1 MNIMGN
7 EETYTVLARKWRPQQ
22 FDDVVGQK
30 HVTDTLKNAI
40 QSNRIAHAY
49 LFVGPRGIG
58 KTSIARI
65 LAKSLNCSQGAGPTT
80 NPCGKCD
87 SCKEV
92 TEGRSMD
99 VLEIDGASN
108 NKVEDIQNLRETV
121 KYLPARD
128 RFKIYIIDEVHM
140 LSISAFNAL
149 LKTLEEPPPHVKFIF
164 ATTESQKILPTIVS
178 RCQRFDLSRIPSA
191 LIVQR
196 LADIA
201 KAEKIEIS
209 QDALTAVARGAEGG
223 LRDAESA
230 MDQLISFKGT
240 KIVEEDVLAV
250 FGLVSGQV
258 LSGMVEAIMKGDVP
272 VLMTH
277 VAAID
282 QAGKDLQRLGIDLL
296 SYFRNLLV
304 ATYSRSSIEGVDVV
318 AEEAEV
324 LSRLAKMSTPER
336 LLGITDIL
344 IEADGRLRYAL
355 SKRTLLE
362 VALIRC
368 ARAATVVTIDEII
381 SQINKLKV
389 NLGAPPDEVVDRPA
403 VRSIERPQARP
414 AERPTESARPAAS
427 STLLPKTTDV
437 AAPAVVRES
446 SSAGNEI
453 KAVAESPVTSA
464 ATAATGEEVA
474 KLRINWRS
482 IVDRVAK
489 IAPQAKVAILDACP
503 LCVEGNEVT
512 IGFDPE
518 FAEHM
523 QRMESSR
530 NLQATQNELGT
541 VLGRN
546 VKIKCRLLN
555 VGEKVVL
562 PADEPVKTV
571 PVQAEPKPEVVPVP
585 TSKTEVRKTTAEW
598 LKDSTVRTALDM
610 FDGEIVD
617 VRE

>member
-1 MNIMGN
+1 MGN

-22 FDDVVGQK
+22 FDDVVGQR

-40 QSNRIAHAY
+40 QSSRIAHAY

-65 LAKSLNCSQGAGPTT
+65 LAKALNCSHGTGPTT
-80 NPCGKCD
+80 TPCGKCD

-128 RFKIYIIDEVHM
+128 RFKIYVIDEVHM

-178 RCQRFDLSRIPSA
+178 RCQRFDLSRIPGA

-209 QDALTAVARGAEGG
+209 QDALTAVSRGAEGG

-258 LSGMVEAIMKGDVP
+258 LSGMVEAVLNGDVP
-272 VLMTH
+272 TLMTN
-277 VAAID
+277 VATID

-304 ATYSRSSIEGVDVV
+304 ASYSRSSVEGVDVL

-324 LSRLAKMSTPER
+324 LSRLAKMTTPER

-381 SQINKLKV
+381 TQINKLKAS
-389 NLGAPPDEVVDRPA
+389 LGAPTVASGDRQAARSVERPQVRPA
-403 VRSIERPQARP
+403 VRP
-414 AERPTESARPAAS
+414 AEIPSPAAGS
-427 STLLPKTTDV
+427 AHPSKLVDV
-437 AAPAVVRES
+437 DAPSVVREAPFS
-446 SSAGNEI
+446 RDKTI
-453 KAVAESPVTSA
+453 AVADPLPVSA
-464 ATAATGEEVA
+464 ATETVGEEVA
-474 KLRINWRS
+474 MLRIRWRS

-489 IAPQAKVAILDACP
+489 VSPQAKVAILDACP
-503 LCVEGNEVT
+503 LFVEGDVVT
-512 IGFDPE
+512 VGFDPE
-518 FAEHM
+518 FAGNM
-523 QRMESSR
+523 QRMELPR
-530 NLQATQNELGT
+530 NLQATQNELST

-546 VKIKCRLLN
+546 VKIKCRLLRD
-555 VGEKVVL
+555 GEKVVL
-562 PADEPVKTV
+562 PADVPVKAIPV
-571 PVQAEPKPEVVPVP
+571 PIEPKVSTSPVSGP
-585 TSKTEVRKTTAEW
+585 KTEVRKTTAEW
-598 LKDSTVRTALDM
+598 LKDNTVRKALDM